1 VELGNPC
8 GTVNTGAEQPA
19 RARMAE
25 NPMSAS
31 LMRDLVSPEVEIST
45 RPPLCCL
52 LNHTTGAGERFTL
65 S

>member
-1 VELGNPC
+1 
-8 GTVNTGAEQPA
+8 
-19 RARMAE
+19 
-25 NPMSAS
+25 
-31 LMRDLVSPEVEIST
+31 MRDLVSPEVEIST